1 MGTPVLTRSPRA
13 ASTRPPRRTRNDLG
27 QYDDLVEE
35 WWKPDGE
42 FAALHWL
49 AQARAAAIPPSPSGQ
64 LLLDVGCGGGI
75 LAAHVEGYAHVGVDL
90 TQSAVV
96 VAAERGLL
104 PVRADVGALPVASA
118 VADVVVAGELFEHI
132 ADLETAVAEVSRVL
146 RPGGL
151 VVVDT
156 ISATRRA
163 RLGLVAVAE
172 WLPGGPPRRIHDPAL
187 FVAPGRLVDLFARHG
202 VALRVRG
209 LRPSAIDYLRFLVRR
224 RRPVRMLH
232 TASLAVVYQGT
243 GRKRPYDAC

>member
-1 MGTPVLTRSPRA
+1 MGTPVLTGRPPA
-13 ASTRPPRRTRNDLG
+13 ASTRPPRRARNDLG

-49 AQARAAAIPPSPSGQ
+49 ARARATAIPVSPSPNR
-64 LLLDVGCGGGI
+64 LLLDAGCGGGI
-75 LAAHVEGYAHVGVDL
+75 LAAHVKGYAHVGVDL
-90 TQSAVV
+90 TQSALV
-96 VAAERGLL
+96 VAAERGLV
-104 PVRADVGALPVASA
+104 PVRADVGALPMASA
-118 VADVVVAGELFEHI
+118 TADVVVAGELFEHV

-163 RLGLVAVAE
+163 RLALVAVGE

-187 FVAPGRLVDLFARHG
+187 FVAPGRLADLFARHG
-202 VALRVRG
+202 VELEVRG
-209 LRPSAIDYLRFLVRR
+209 LRPSFIDYLRFLVRR
-224 RRPVRMLH
+224 RRPVRMLP
-232 TASLAVVYQGT
+232 TRSLAAVYQGI
-243 GRKRPYDAC
+243 GRKEPR

>member
-1 MGTPVLTRSPRA
+1 MGTPVVTGRPPA
-13 ASTRPPRRTRNDLG
+13 ASTRPPRRARNDLG

-49 AQARAAAIPPSPSGQ
+49 AHARATAIPSPPSPGQ

-75 LAAHVEGYAHVGVDL
+75 LAAHLEGYAHVGVDL
-90 TQSAVV
+90 TQSALV
-96 VAAERGLL
+96 VAAERGLV
-104 PVRADVGALPVASA
+104 PVRADVRALPVASA
-118 VADVVVAGELFEHI
+118 TADVVVAGELFEHV

-163 RLGLVAVAE
+163 RLALVAVGE

-187 FVAPGRLVDLFARHG
+187 FVAPARLVDLFARHG
-202 VALRVRG
+202 VELTVRG
-209 LRPSAIDYLRFLVRR
+209 LRPSAVDYLRFLVRR

-232 TASLAVVYQGT
+232 TASLAAVYQGI
-243 GRKRPYDAC
+243 GRKRVR

>member
-13 ASTRPPRRTRNDLG
+13 APTRPPRRARNDLG

-49 AQARAAAIPPSPSGQ
+49 AQARATAIPPSPSSGQ
-64 LLLDVGCGGGI
+64 VLLDVGCGGGI
-75 LAAHVEGYAHVGVDL
+75 LAAHVEGYVHVGVDL
-90 TQSAVV
+90 TQSALV
-96 VAAERGLL
+96 VAAEQGLE

-118 VADVVVAGELFEHI
+118 TADVVVAGELFEHV

-163 RLGLVAVAE
+163 RLGLVVVGE
-172 WLPGGPPRRIHDPAL
+172 RLPGGPPRRIHDPAL
-187 FVAPGRLVDLFARHG
+187 FVAPGRLIDLFARHG
-202 VALRVRG
+202 VELTVRG
-209 LRPSAIDYLRFLVRR
+209 LRPSAMDYLRFLVRR

-232 TASLAVVYQGT
+232 TASLAVVYQGI
-243 GRKRPYDAC
+243 GRKRPQ

>member
-1 MGTPVLTRSPRA
+1 MGAPVLTRSPGA
-13 ASTRPPRRTRNDLG
+13 ASTHPPRRARNDLG

-49 AQARAAAIPPSPSGQ
+49 ARARARAIPPSSCDQ
-64 LLLDVGCGGGI
+64 VLLDVGCGGGI
-75 LAAHVEGYAHVGVDL
+75 LAAHVKGYVHVGVDL
-90 TQSAVV
+90 TQSALV
-96 VAAERGLL
+96 VAAERGLV
-104 PVRADVGALPVASA
+104 PVRADVRALPVASA
-118 VADVVVAGELFEHI
+118 SADVVVAGELFEHV

-163 RLGLVAVAE
+163 RVGLVWVAE

-187 FVAPGRLVDLFARHG
+187 FVAPGRLVDLFAGHG
-202 VALRVRG
+202 VELAVRG
-209 LRPSAIDYLRFLVRR
+209 LRPSVIDYLRFLVRR
-224 RRPVRMLH
+224 GRPVRMLH
-232 TASLAVVYQGT
+232 TASLAVVYQGI
-243 GRKRPYDAC
+243 GRKRPQ

>member
-1 MGTPVLTRSPRA
+1 MGTPVLTGSPRA
-13 ASTRPPRRTRNDLG
+13 SSTRPPRRARNDLG

-49 AQARAAAIPPSPSGQ
+49 AHARARAIPPSPSSGQ

-75 LAAHVEGYAHVGVDL
+75 LAAHVEGYAHIGVDL
-90 TQSAVV
+90 TQSALV
-96 VAAERGLL
+96 VAAQRGLV
-104 PVRADVGALPVASA
+104 PVRADVAALPVASA
-118 VADVVVAGELFEHI
+118 IADVVVAGELFEHV
-132 ADLETAVAEVSRVL
+132 ADLESAVAEVCRVL
-146 RPGGL
+146 RPGGV

-163 RLGLVAVAE
+163 RIGLVSVAE

-202 VALRVRG
+202 AELAVRG
-209 LRPSAIDYLRFLVRR
+209 LRPSAVDYLRFLVRR
-224 RRPVRMLH
+224 GRPVRMLH
-232 TASLAVVYQGT
+232 TASLAVVYQGI
-243 GRKRPYDAC
+243 GRKRPQ